1 MTKHR
6 RTRNRNKNRRRR
18 RTQKGGFGESIVEPI
33 KNTSINVINATENG
47 LTKVTDFFGNTWAST
62 KNALSNLFS
71 TNTSYIGGKRTRRR
85 RHSHRRKH

>member
-6 RTRNRNKNRRRR
+6 RTRNKNRRTRR

-47 LTKVTDFFGNTWAST
+47 LTKVTDFLGNTWAST

-71 TNTSYIGGKRTRRR
+71 TNTSAISYGGKRTRRR
-85 RHSHRRKH
+85 R

>member
-6 RTRNRNKNRRRR
+6 RTRNKNRRTRR

-47 LTKVTDFFGNTWAST
+47 LTKVTDFLGNTWAST

-71 TNTSYIGGKRTRRR
+71 TNTSYISYGGKRTRRR
-85 RHSHRRKH
+85 C

>member
-6 RTRNRNKNRRRR
+6 RTRNKNRRTRR

-47 LTKVTDFFGNTWAST
+47 LTKVTDFLGNTWAST
-62 KNALSNLFS
+62 KNTLSNLFS
-71 TNTSYIGGKRTRRR
+71 TNTSYISYGGKRTRRR
-85 RHSHRRKH
+85 R